1 MWIHSDAKHMCL
13 HEFVLPSGYSLGL
26 KQNEYPLLDA
36 FYAHITIAKSVQS
49 LYFMAG
55 LITDPLNSP
64 HHLKFNHT
72 KTRTKQSAIKQ
83 NIYLTGG
90 CKSTLSST

>member
-1 MWIHSDAKHMCL
+1 MNLYYNQALLSDR
-13 HEFVLPSGYSLGL
+13 
-26 KQNEYPLLDA
+26 KQNESLLSDP
-36 FYAHITIAKSVQS
+36 FCAHITIVKSVQS

-55 LITDPLNSP
+55 LITDLLNSP

-90 CKSTLSST
+90 CKSTLTST